1 MLPSTNCPTVGF
13 ERLKPLRV
21 AKFGGTSVQDQ
32 AAIERVVAIVN
43 ELRPGMAVVLS
54 AMGGVTDLLL
64 GAADLAVKGADYKHL
79 EATFRRRH
87 HEAADALLK
96 DPLGLGR
103 MKALI
108 DEASDELLAIC
119 QSLKTLKEATPRT
132 LDLTASRGERMLAQL
147 FAAVMS
153 ERGVD
158 TLYVDATELIK
169 VESQY
174 GSPFPDLVQT
184 QKNVEA
190 KVRPHLEAGKLV
202 IVPGFIGKGPD
213 NELVTLGRGGS
224 DLSATVL
231 GHCLKAET
239 VFLFKEVDG
248 LLTADPKYV
257 EEARIV
263 PELHYREAAELA
275 YYGAKV
281 LHSRTIIPLL
291 AHQIP
296 LNVRNTFHPKL
307 PGTRIAGDVSP
318 GSFPVKALTA
328 ILNQSLITVEGK
340 GMMGVPGI
348 AARTFD
354 TMAKAGI
361 SVSVISQASS
371 EASICFVVPTTDAKA
386 AAKALNETFRF
397 EREHHL
403 IDEVRAL
410 DKQAV
415 LAVVGLGMKGT
426 PGIAS
431 RTFAALARAKV
442 NVEAIAQGSSELNIS
457 VVVDQERVAEGLSSL
472 HREFRLEKLRALP
485 QEAEGDVRL
494 AFCGTGQ
501 IGRTLLKQ
509 VLGQH
514 DYFKDKMRLDLKCV
528 GLIDSSGLLVQ
539 EQGFARERLED
550 ILLVKERG
558 GKLFGEGAGR
568 LGIARLQAEAKDK
581 LWQLPVK
588 KAVFIDMTAD
598 ETAPLIKDALS
609 AGWHVALANKKPLAV
624 KQDAFDEL
632 FEIARQNGVFLRYEA
647 TVGAGLP
654 ILDTLSKLKEAGDEV
669 KMILGCFSGT
679 LGYLMTELE
688 AGARFSEAVGRAH
701 SLGYTEPDPREDLSG
716 MDVARKALILAR
728 TLGIRLDLS
737 DLVVESLFSP
747 AASHDDPAVFLD
759 RLKAEDAAWQAKV
772 LAAKKDHKVLRY
784 VARISHDK
792 VSVGVEQVA
801 ADAPLGRLKGT
812 DNQVTVSTR
821 RYDKNPLIV
830 SGPGA
835 GAEVTAAGVLN
846 DVIAIASAGDR
857 PVELKRRKGKS

>member
-1 MLPSTNCPTVGF
+1 M
-13 ERLKPLRV
+13 

-43 ELRPGMAVVLS
+43 DLRPGMAVVLS

-64 GAADLAVKGADYKHL
+64 GAADLAVKGGDYRPL
-79 EATFRRRH
+79 AATFRRRH
-87 HEAADALLK
+87 HEAADTLLK
-96 DPLGLGR
+96 DAVHLKR

-158 TLYVDATELIK
+158 TVYVDATELIR

-190 KVRPHLEAGKLV
+190 KVLPELLAGKLV

-291 AHQIP
+291 THQIP
-296 LNVRNTFHPKL
+296 LNVRNTFHPEL
-307 PGTRIAGDVSP
+307 PGTRIAGDVPP

-328 ILNQSLITVEGK
+328 ILNQSLMTVEGK

-348 AARTFD
+348 AARTFA
-354 TMAKAGI
+354 TMATAGI

-371 EASICFVVPTTDAKA
+371 EASICFVVPTSDAKA

-397 EREHHL
+397 EREHAL
-403 IDEVRAL
+403 IDEIRSL

-457 VVVDQERVAEGLSSL
+457 VVVDQERVADGLSSL

-485 QEAEGDVRL
+485 QEAEGEIRL

-501 IGRTLLKQ
+501 IGRTLLRQ
-509 VLGQH
+509 VLAQH
-514 DYFKDKMRLDLKCV
+514 DYFKDKMRLDLRCL

-539 EQGFARERLED
+539 ERGFDKQQLQD
-550 ILLVKERG
+550 LLLLKEGG
-558 GKLFGEGAGR
+558 GKLFGKDG
-568 LGIARLQAEAKDK
+568 ARLSLAALAAQAKDR

-598 ETAPLIKDALS
+598 DTAPLIKDALS

-624 KQDAFDEL
+624 AQESFDEL
-632 FEIARQNGVFLRYEA
+632 FEIARQNGVYLRYEA

-654 ILDTLSKLKEAGDEV
+654 ILDTLSKLEEAGDEV

-688 AGARFSEAVGRAH
+688 AGAAFSDAVRRAH

-728 TLGIRLDLS
+728 TLGIRLNLADLA
-737 DLVVESLFSP
+737 VESLFSK
-747 AASHDDPAVFLD
+747 AASHDDPLVFID
-759 RLKAEDAAWQAKV
+759 RLKADDEAWKAKV
-772 LAAKKDHKVLRY
+772 LAAKNHGKVLRY
-784 VARISHDK
+784 VARIARDK
-792 VSVGVEQVA
+792 VSVGVEEIA

-821 RYDKNPLIV
+821 RYDLNPLIV

-846 DVIAIASAGDR
+846 DILAIAIAADR
-857 PVELKRRKGKS
+857 PTEPKRRRSKP